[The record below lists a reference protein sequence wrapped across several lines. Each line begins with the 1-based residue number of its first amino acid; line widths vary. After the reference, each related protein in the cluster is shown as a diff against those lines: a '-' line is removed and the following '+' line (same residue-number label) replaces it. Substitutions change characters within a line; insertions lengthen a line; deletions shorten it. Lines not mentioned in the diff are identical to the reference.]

1 MPVVNVAAYLFIF
14 LLPHFMLSEWRTGIV
29 SHEPA
34 SVDASNLRPASA
46 FSVASASKSPTPQA
60 KAIGTSWLRLSN
72 AEACGPGAGGKN
84 PERGETTHPPTTRRG
99 GAR

>member
-34 SVDASNLRPASA
+34 SVDASNLKASFGLLGRFGKQIA
-46 FSVASASKSPTPQA
+46 HSAGK
-60 KAIGTSWLRLSN
+60 GDRDFL
-72 AEACGPGAGGKN
+72 AEALQ
-84 PERGETTHPPTTRRG
+84 R
-99 GAR
+99 